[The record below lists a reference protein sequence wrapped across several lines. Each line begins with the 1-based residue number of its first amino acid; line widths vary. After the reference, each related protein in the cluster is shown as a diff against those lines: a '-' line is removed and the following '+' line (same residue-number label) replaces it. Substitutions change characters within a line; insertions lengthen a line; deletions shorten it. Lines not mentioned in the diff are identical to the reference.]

1 MRRTKAEAAE
11 TRASIL
17 VAAEKL
23 FFEKGVANSTLDEI
37 ATGAGVTRGAIYWHF
52 ESKSDLFLAMYDSVR
67 LPEISMVEI
76 DRAEEGGNVL
86 GMVEKLA
93 VDWLGLLSSDQHRQ
107 RMVTILLK
115 TNFAAELETVAVAID
130 EIERAEEATLLEFFN
145 RAERNGSLA
154 GIWTAESASRSVKWL
169 IKGLCWEW
177 LLSRDK
183 YDLVAVGEDAV
194 TRLFRSFRVL

>member
-37 ATGAGVTRGAIYWHF
+37 ATAAGVTRGAIYWHF

-67 LPEISMVEI
+67 LPQISMVDI

-93 VDWLGLLSSDQHRQ
+93 IDWLELLSHDQHRQ

-115 TNFAAELETVAVAID
+115 TNFAAELEKVAAAID
-130 EIERAEEATLLEFFN
+130 EIEREEEAILLEFFN
-145 RAERNGSLA
+145 RAERNQRLA
-154 GIWTAESASRSVKWL
+154 GIWTAESASRSLKWL
-169 IKGLCWEW
+169 VKGLCWEW
-177 LLSRDK
+177 LLAREK
-183 YDLVAVGEDAV
+183 YDLAGAGKDAV
-194 TRLFRSFRVL
+194 TRLFQSFRT